1 MLKHWKYSLRT
12 GYFNA
17 CDTSIVPWNI
27 SNWGIP
33 QNKNGFEYSHS
44 GKGYIGIATFG
55 SFQSPNYKCY
65 AIGSMNQV
73 LESGKKY
80 RIKMYVSL
88 ADSFIT
94 ACHNLAIYFTD
105 TLPTYTTSSYIINF
119 NLTNNL
125 PIQFNQNLSN
135 KVGWT
140 LLDTVFTASGY
151 EKWLTIGNFKK
162 DDESDTTFVG
172 GNLPQTASWQWD
184 YSAYYIDDVS
194 VELVDETGL
203 SSTNP
208 NQSLAFKVM
217 PNPCNGSFVL
227 EGRYNNV
234 LTVIIQNTAGAMLYN
249 KNIQPQ
255 NKRVK
260 IDDAAL
266 AQGIYF
272 VKVTTEYGLQ
282 CLKLVVQ

>member
-1 MLKHWKYSLRT
+1 
-12 GYFNA
+12 
-17 CDTSIVPWNI
+17 
-27 SNWGIP
+27 
-33 QNKNGFEYSHS
+33 
-44 GKGYIGIATFG
+44 
-55 SFQSPNYKCY
+55 
-65 AIGSMNQV
+65 MNQV
-73 LESGKKY
+73 LEFGKKY

-94 ACHNLAIYFTD
+94 ACHNLAIYFSD
-105 TLPTYTTSSYIINF
+105 TLPSYTVSGYLVNF
-119 NLTNNL
+119 NFTNNL
-125 PIQFNQNLSN
+125 PIQFHQNLSN

-162 DDESDTTFVG
+162 DNESDTTYVG
-172 GNLPQTASWQWD
+172 GNFLQTYFTYWD
-184 YSAYYIDDVS
+184 HSNYYIDDVS

-203 SSTNP
+203 NP
-208 NQSLAFKVM
+208 SAMQSLAFKVM
-217 PNPCNGSFVL
+217 PNPCNGNFVI
-227 EGRYNNV
+227 EGNNNNV
-234 LTVIIQNTAGAMLYN
+234 LNVSIQNTAGAMLYN
-249 KNIQPQ
+249 KNMQPQ

-266 AQGIYF
+266 AKGVYF